1 LGCGRLAGDARR
13 PGASVAWPVVAASN
27 GHAER
32 GEAED
37 WTKYYEAQLG
47 RAPRPLY
54 LDAVA
59 RFDRPGRA
67 VDLGCGDGTESLD
80 LLARGWRVYAV
91 DQQPAALS
99 ILTSR
104 TPAGARDRLTAVLG
118 SFAEVSLPPAELV
131 YAGLAFRTARPG
143 TSPAPGGRSWR
154 LWCRA
159 AGLPATCWVTAT
171 TGPAGRMPAPTR
183 VARLRT

>member
-91 DQQPAALS
+91 DRNPRRCRS
-99 ILTSR
+99 SPR
-104 TPAGARDRLTAVLG
+104 GHR
-118 SFAEVSLPPAELV
+118 
-131 YAGLAFRTARPG
+131 
-143 TSPAPGGRSWR
+143 PAP
-154 LWCRA
+154 
-159 AGLPATCWVTAT
+159 AT
-171 TGPAGRMPAPTR
+171 G
-183 VARLRT
+183 